1 MAGIV
6 LKIGVEFG
14 MSLRMPEVDQA
25 VLGRRERIVASLRT
39 IVPGEGVIA
48 AERELKPYESDGLTA
63 YRQSPMVVVL
73 PETTEQVAEV
83 LRYCHDEG
91 IRVVPRG
98 AGTSLSG
105 GALPLADGVLLGM
118 AKFNRIREIDFE
130 NRVVVAEPGVTNLA
144 VSNAVAHADFYYAP
158 DPSSQIACTI
168 GGNVAENSGG
178 VHCLKY
184 GTTTNNV
191 LGCEIVLIT
200 GEVLRLGGKH
210 LDAPGYDLLG
220 IINGSEGLLGVVTEV
235 TVRILKKPETARAM
249 LIGFP
254 TSEDAGEC
262 VSSIIGA
269 GIIPSGMEIMD
280 GPAIAAVEEFVHAG
294 YPLDVE
300 ALLIVEIDGPATEVD
315 HLIQRVD
322 KIARDCRA
330 ASCKASRSEEER
342 LLFWAGRKA
351 AFPAIG
357 RISPDYFCT
366 DGTIPR
372 ARLPL
377 VLKRMKEMSKKFGLR
392 VANVFHAGD
401 GNLHPLILYDAN
413 VPGELDRTEEFG
425 AEILKLCVEVG
436 GVLTGEHGVG
446 VEKRDLMP
454 VMFSEIDLNQQQR
467 LKCAFDA
474 KGLLNPG
481 KVFPQLHRCAELGRL
496 HVRAGKLPFPDI
508 PRF

>member
-1 MAGIV
+1 M
-6 LKIGVEFG
+6 GVA
-14 MSLRMPEVDQA
+14 MPEPDRTI
-25 VLGRRERIVASLRT
+25 LDRRETIAKVLRS

-48 AERELKPYESDGLTA
+48 AERAMRPYETDGLTA
-63 YRQSPMVVVL
+63 YRQLPMLVVL
-73 PETTEQVAEV
+73 PETTAQVSRV
-83 LRYCHDEG
+83 LKYCHSEG
-91 IRVVPRG
+91 IKVVPRG

-118 AKFNRIREIDFE
+118 AKFNRIRAIDLD
-130 NRVVVAEPGVTNLA
+130 NRLVVAESGVTNLA
-144 VSNAVAHADFYYAP
+144 VTQAVEHAGFYYAP

-184 GTTTNNV
+184 GMTSNNV
-191 LGCEIVLIT
+191 LGCEIVLMS
-200 GEVLRLGGKH
+200 GEIVRMGGRH
-210 LDAPGYDLLG
+210 FDPGGYDLLG

-235 TVRILKKPETARAM
+235 TVRILKKPESARA
-249 LIGFP
+249 LLVGFAS
-254 TSEDAGEC
+254 SEDAGEC
-262 VSSIIGA
+262 VGRVIGA
-269 GIIPSGMEIMD
+269 GIIPGGMEMMD
-280 GPAIAAVEEFVHAG
+280 RPAIQAAEEFVHAG

-300 ALLIVEIDGPATEVD
+300 ALLIVEIDGPQPEVD
-315 HLIQRVD
+315 HLIARVEA
-322 KIARDCRA
+322 IARECRA
-330 ASCKASRSEEER
+330 VTCRTSASEEER

-351 AFPAIG
+351 AFPAVG
-357 RISPDYFCT
+357 RISPDYFCM

-372 ARLPL
+372 AKLPL
-377 VLKRMKEMSKKFGLR
+377 VLARMRELSDRYRLR

-413 VPGELDRTEEFG
+413 KPGELERAEEFG
-425 AEILKLCVEVG
+425 AAILRLCVEVG

-454 VMFSEIDLNQQQR
+454 EMFSEADLDQQQR
-467 LKCAFDA
+467 LKCAFDE

-481 KVFPQLHRCAELGRL
+481 KVFPTLRRCAELGRM
-496 HVRAGKLPFPDI
+496 HVHAGKLAFPDL